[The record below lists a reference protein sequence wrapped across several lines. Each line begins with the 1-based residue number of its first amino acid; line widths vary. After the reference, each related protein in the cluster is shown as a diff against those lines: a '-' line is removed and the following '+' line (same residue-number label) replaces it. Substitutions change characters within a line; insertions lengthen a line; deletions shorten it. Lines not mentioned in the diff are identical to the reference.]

1 MARTGQVD
9 DLTPEE
15 ISAIDDFYASD
26 EGKVTFE
33 PHEDVIKRL
42 HDQE

>member
-1 MARTGQVD
+1 MPKTEQVD

-15 ISAIDDFYASD
+15 ISAIDEFYASD

-33 PHEDVIKRL
+33 PHEDVIKWL
-42 HDQE
+42 HDQD